1 MKRKF
6 NQQAYDNYDNKCK
19 VATIN
24 LFKRKG
30 FNLVGNI
37 NTEHYKKYDVK
48 LINELGQVLKIE
60 NEFRGPF
67 DKIKNLY
74 LTVHIPVRKKYTE
87 CDFYF
92 IWGND
97 YKDLAVIKKETIKK
111 YNNTIIK
118 QVCANGKP
126 YEFTEDFIDIP
137 KKEVQFY
144 SIDNIFNE

>member
-6 NQQAYDNYDNKCK
+6 NQQAYDNHDNKCK

-74 LTVHIPVRKKYTE
+74 LTVHIPVRKKNTE